1 MTKDQR
7 EDFWN
12 KEGAILKMG
21 DSNND
26 WNYDFR
32 LMFSIGDQQT
42 MMYPAEFDRIGTLS
56 IDWWKW
62 GMNPK
67 EPEKMVQM
75 A

>member
-1 MTKDQR
+1 
-7 EDFWN
+7 
-12 KEGAILKMG
+12 
-21 DSNND
+21 
-26 WNYDFR
+26 
-32 LMFSIGDQQT
+32 